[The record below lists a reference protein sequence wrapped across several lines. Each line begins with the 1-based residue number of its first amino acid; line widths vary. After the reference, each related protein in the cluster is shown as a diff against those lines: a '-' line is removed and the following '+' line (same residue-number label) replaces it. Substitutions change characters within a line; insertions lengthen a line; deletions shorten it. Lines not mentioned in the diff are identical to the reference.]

1 MKRFFVFSVFL
12 SVMFSGQAQYMSFFG
27 DSTWEYHSTYL
38 TNPPE
43 DYLNYPPESQPPTPL
58 NAYCRTMVFSYDKG
72 SFDDSTHHYLT
83 TPHGGYVLCHS
94 VYEDTVY
101 GRLYVD
107 SYCWAD
113 YPQTYKS
120 ILVCDMSLSE
130 GDTFVLEDNGA
141 YPGPN
146 YAYQHW
152 DYDTIGDRSM
162 VVDSVRYIDGRKNIF
177 LSLIDHQDDYF
188 FGTDYAGQL
197 SNHDFTIRF
206 IEGIGPTYG
215 LLPGRRAPHG
225 AIDLHPSLGLMLC
238 MYKDGTL
245 VYMADENLGCD
256 QTCVGVEEHS
266 PLVTTV
272 YPNPTDDHL
281 HIELSGGEIAKVA
294 LYDLQGRVVTGAGAH
309 AGAPQ
314 RGGNVTINMRSVPAG
329 VYLLRVTGTDGKEY
343 QRKIVKR

>member
-27 DSTWEYHSTYL
+27 DSTWKYHITYL
-38 TNPPE
+38 TNQPE

-58 NAYCRTMVFSYDKG
+58 NAYCRTMVFGYDKG
-72 SFDDSTHHYLT
+72 LFDDSTHHYLT
-83 TPHGGYVLCHS
+83 VEDDNWGYVLCHS

-107 SYCWAD
+107 THGWENEPYRG
-113 YPQTYKS
+113 
-120 ILVCDMSLSE
+120 IMVCDMSLSE
-130 GDTFVLEDNGA
+130 GDTFVLEDNGIFPST
-141 YPGPN
+141 YWG
-146 YAYQHW
+146 
-152 DYDTIGDRSM
+152 YDTIGDRSM
-162 VVDSVRYIDGRKNIF
+162 IVDSVRYIDGRKNIF

-197 SNHDFTIRF
+197 SNHDFTVRF

-225 AIDLHPSLGLMLC
+225 KIDLYPSLGLMLC
-238 MYKDGTL
+238 MHKDGTM
-245 VYMADENLGCD
+245 VYMADEYLGCD

-272 YPNPTDDHL
+272 YPNPTDDL
-281 HIELSGGEIAKVA
+281 LYIELSGGEIANVA
-294 LYDLQGRVVTGAGAH
+294 LYDLQGRMMSGVH
-309 AGAPQ
+309 AGTPQ
-314 RGGNVTINMRSVPAG
+314 QGETATMNMRNVPAG
-329 VYLLRVTGTDGKEY
+329 VYLLRVTDADGKEY
-343 QRKIVKR
+343 HRKIVKR